1 MLKMIRERSGISSR
15 RSDFACH
22 AVVARRRVI
31 PSSFGTRHWSFA
43 ALVVAIMFSSANLKA
58 AASVEDSSGI
68 TFPPSSAQKWV
79 LPNGLTIIVQEDHS
93 APVASVQAWCA
104 TGSIDEDAH
113 LGAGLSHIL
122 EHMLFQ
128 GTKTRG
134 KNEIAQ
140 QIQDVGG
147 YINAYTSFDRT
158 VFWIDVPKDGVATAL
173 GVLTDAMM
181 NSTLPPEE
189 YRKEQEVIRREFAM
203 GMDDPDRVAGLLL
216 FGTAYQRHP
225 YRFPVI
231 GEIEIYN
238 QLTQEQVMQYYKTR
252 YVPNNLTFIVVGDV
266 DAEKVR
272 QQLTELFTPYPEK
285 SLKPVFIPAEPPQ
298 LGWREVHREFPT
310 ELTHLSLAWHI
321 PEVTNPDVP
330 ALDLLSTILGDG
342 RSSRLYRRVREEAG
356 LAFGIGAFSY
366 TPGDPGLFGIDA
378 TVDPKKREA
387 AEQLVM
393 GIVDEVKQA
402 GVTAE
407 ELTKAKKILLSH
419 HLGALTTMR
428 GQASDIGSNWLLTRN
443 LNFSRDYL
451 AAVQKVTLDD
461 IKRVA
466 ANYLTDSNLTVVSL
480 NPKGSL
486 AAKAEGPKVAAAAEI
501 EKFELS
507 NGLRLLVRE
516 DRRLPLVAM
525 GAVFRGGLLA
535 ETPQTNGI
543 TRLMAKVLLK
553 GTKTRTAEQIANQ
566 IEAVGGSISS
576 DAGNNS
582 FSVSLD
588 VTKPDV
594 KLGVELLSDVLLNAT
609 MPEKAIA
616 REKEIQIAAI
626 QQEDEQLTS
635 VARNIMRQALFP
647 QHPYALRTNGSVESV
662 RRLTQKDLL
671 EFRDRY
677 MVAKNG
683 VIFVFGDV
691 KAAEVKQLFE
701 KALGGMKPGM
711 LALTDMHP
719 ASPLSGIETVES
731 RKEKAQGVIMVGFRG
746 ASISSPDRHALELI
760 DEASSDLGSRFF
772 VRIREQMGLAY
783 YVGASQMQGLV
794 PGLFAFYLGTDPQKI
809 EPVKTALLD
818 EIHKLAN
825 DGLTNQE
832 LARAKKKLIGQ
843 QEIANQSN
851 EAFGYQC
858 ALEELYGLGFDYYK
872 RLEHDV
878 DAVTLDDIKRV
889 AAKYFRDQP
898 YVLATVRPPE
908 GSAAAKQK

>member
-1 MLKMIRERSGISSR
+1 MIR
-15 RSDFACH
+15 FAPGL
-22 AVVARRRVI
+22 ALIVA
-31 PSSFGTRHWSFA
+31 S
-43 ALVVAIMFSSANLKA
+43 MFSSANLKA
-58 AASVEDSSGI
+58 APTDNSTGI
-68 TFPPSSAQKWV
+68 TFPSSSAQKWF

-104 TGSIDEDAH
+104 TGSIDEDEH

-122 EHMLFQ
+122 EHMLFK
-128 GTKTRG
+128 GTKTRST
-134 KNEIAQ
+134 NVIAQ
-140 QIQDVGG
+140 KIQNVGG

-158 VFWIDVPKDGVATAL
+158 VFWIDVPKDGIATAL
-173 GVLTDAMM
+173 DVLADAMM

-189 YRKEQEVIRREFAM
+189 YQKEQEVIRREFAM
-203 GMDDPDRVAGLLL
+203 GLDDPDRVVGLRL
-216 FGTAYQRHP
+216 FATAYQRHP
-225 YRFPVI
+225 HRFPVI

-238 QLTQEQVMQYYKTR
+238 QLTHEQVMQYYKTR
-252 YVPNNLTFIVVGDV
+252 YVPNNLTFVVAGDV

-272 QQLTELFTPYPEK
+272 QQLTEFFKAYPEK
-285 SLKPVFIPAEPPQ
+285 SLKPLFIPEEPPQ
-298 LGWREVHREFPT
+298 LGRREVHEEFAT

-330 ALDLLSTILGDG
+330 ALDLLSSILGDG

-356 LAFGIGAFSY
+356 LAYRISAFSY

-378 TVDPKKREA
+378 TLDPKKREA
-387 AEQLVM
+387 AEQLVLR
-393 GIVDEVKQA
+393 ILDEVKQA
-402 GVTAE
+402 GVTTE
-407 ELTKAKKILLSH
+407 ELMKAKKISLSH
-419 HLGALTTMR
+419 HLGALTTVR

-451 AAVQKVTLDD
+451 DAAQKVTLDD

-466 ANYLTDSNLTVVSL
+466 ARYLTNENLTVVSL

-486 AAKAEGPKVAAAAEI
+486 LAKTEAAKPVGVGEVQ
-501 EKFELS
+501 KFELS
-507 NGLRLLVRE
+507 NGLRLLVRQ
-516 DRRLPLVAM
+516 DARLPLVAM
-525 GAVFRGGLLA
+525 GAVFRSGLLA

-576 DAGNNS
+576 EAGNNS
-582 FSVSLD
+582 FAVSLD
-588 VTKPDV
+588 ITKPDV

-609 MPEKAIA
+609 MPEEAIA
-616 REKEIQIAAI
+616 REKEVQIAAI
-626 QQEDEQLTS
+626 KQDEEQLTT
-635 VARNIMRQALFP
+635 VARNILRQALFT
-647 QHPYALRTNGSVESV
+647 QHPYALRANGSVDSIQ
-662 RRLTQKDLL
+662 RLTRKDLL

-677 MVAKNG
+677 VVAKNG

-701 KALGGMKPGM
+701 QALAGMKPGT
-711 LALTDMHP
+711 LALTDAHP
-719 ASPLSGIETVES
+719 AAPLNKIETVES
-731 RKEKAQGVIMVGFRG
+731 RKEKAQGVIMVGYRG
-746 ASISSPDRHALELI
+746 ADIFSPDRYPLQLI

-783 YVGASQMQGLV
+783 YVGANQMEGLV

-818 EIHKLAN
+818 EIHKLAT
-825 DGLTNQE
+825 DGLTTEE
-832 LARAKKKLIGQ
+832 LARAKKKVIGQ

-851 EAFGYQC
+851 DSFGYQC
-858 ALEELYGLGFDYYK
+858 ALDEIYGLGFNYYK
-872 RLEHDV
+872 SLEHGV
-878 DAVTLDDIKRV
+878 EAVSLDDIKRV

-908 GSAAAKQK
+908 GSAAANKK

>member
-1 MLKMIRERSGISSR
+1 MMR
-15 RSDFACH
+15 FA
-22 AVVARRRVI
+22 
-31 PSSFGTRHWSFA
+31 PSM
-43 ALVVAIMFSSANLKA
+43 ALVVAIMLTTTNRNTTATDRLP
-58 AASVEDSSGI
+58 VI
-68 TFPPSSAQKWV
+68 TFPPSSAQKWI

-104 TGSIDEDAH
+104 TGSIYEDQH

-122 EHMLFQ
+122 EHMLFK
-128 GTKTRG
+128 GTKTRST
-134 KNEIAQ
+134 NEIAQ
-140 QIQDVGG
+140 KIQDVGG

-158 VFWIDVPKDGVATAL
+158 VFWIDVPKDGVTTAL
-173 GVLTDAMM
+173 DILADAMM
-181 NSTLPPEE
+181 NSTLPPQE
-189 YRKEQEVIRREFAM
+189 YQKEQEVIRREFAM
-203 GMDDPDRVAGLLL
+203 GMDDPDRVATLLL
-216 FGTAYQRHP
+216 FATAYQRHP

-238 QLTQEQVMQYYKTR
+238 QLTQEQVLQYYKTR
-252 YVPNNLTFIVVGDV
+252 YVPNNLTFVVVGDV
-266 DAEKVR
+266 DGQKVR
-272 QQLTELFTPYPEK
+272 QQLTDLFKPYPEK
-285 SLKPVFIPAEPPQ
+285 SLKPVFIPGEPPQ
-298 LGWREVHREFPT
+298 LGRREVNQEFAT

-330 ALDLLSTILGDG
+330 ALDLLALILGDG

-356 LAFGIGAFSY
+356 LAFRIGAFSY

-378 TVDPKKREA
+378 TLDPKKREE
-387 AEQLVM
+387 AEQLALR
-393 GIVDEVKQA
+393 IVDEVKQTGA
-402 GVTAE
+402 TPE
-407 ELTKAKKILLSH
+407 ELAKAKKIALSH
-419 HLGALTTMR
+419 HLSALTTMS
-428 GQASDIGSNWLLTRN
+428 GQASDIGSNWFLTRN

-451 AAVQKVTLDD
+451 DAVQKVTLDD

-466 ANYLTDSNLTVVSL
+466 ANYLAENNLTVISL

-486 AAKAEGPKVAAAAEI
+486 GAKAEGPKVAAAAEVQ
-501 EKFELS
+501 KFELS

-525 GAVFRGGLLA
+525 GAVFRSGLLA

-543 TRLMAKVLLK
+543 TRLMAKVMLK

-566 IEAVGGSISS
+566 IEAVGGSIASEG
-576 DAGNNS
+576 GNNS
-582 FSVSLD
+582 FNVQ
-588 VTKPDV
+588 VGITKPDV

-626 QQEDEQLTS
+626 QQEEEQLTN

-647 QHPYALRTNGSVESV
+647 QHPYALRQNGSVDSV
-662 RRLTQKDLL
+662 QRLTQKDLL

-677 MVAKNG
+677 VVAKNG
-683 VIFVFGDV
+683 VVFVFGDV
-691 KAAEVKQLFE
+691 NAAEVKQLLE
-701 KALGGMKPGM
+701 QALGKMRPGE
-711 LALTDMHP
+711 LALKDVQP
-719 ASPLSGIETVES
+719 AMPLAKPESVES
-731 RKEKAQGVIMVGFRG
+731 RKDKAQGVIMVGFRG
-746 ASISSPDRHALELI
+746 ASLSSPDRYPLELI

-772 VRIREQMGLAY
+772 IRIREQMGLAY
-783 YVGASQMQGLV
+783 YVGANQMQGLV
-794 PGLFAFYLGTDPQKI
+794 PGVFAFYLGTDPQKI
-809 EPVKTALLD
+809 EPVKTAFLD
-818 EIHKLAN
+818 EIRKLAN
-825 DGLTNQE
+825 GGLTPEE

-851 EAFGYQC
+851 DTFGFHC
-858 ALEELYGLGFDYYK
+858 ALDELYGMGFDYYK

-878 DAVTLDDIKRV
+878 NAITLDDIKRV

-908 GSAAAKQK
+908 KK

>member
-1 MLKMIRERSGISSR
+1 MTR
-15 RSDFACH
+15 FA
-22 AVVARRRVI
+22 
-31 PSSFGTRHWSFA
+31 PFL
-43 ALVVAIMFSSANLKA
+43 ALVVAIMFSTANLNA
-58 AASVEDSSGI
+58 MDDSSII
-68 TFPPSSAQKWV
+68 TLPPNSAQKRV
-79 LPNGLTIIVQEDHS
+79 LPNGLTVIVQEDRS

-104 TGSIDEDAH
+104 TGSIDEDEH

-122 EHMLFQ
+122 EHMLFK
-128 GTKTRG
+128 GTKTRST
-134 KNEIAQ
+134 NAIAQ
-140 QIQDVGG
+140 KIQDVGG

-173 GVLTDAMM
+173 DVLADAMM
-181 NSTLPPEE
+181 NSTLPSEE
-189 YRKEQEVIRREFAM
+189 YLKEQEVIRREFAM
-203 GMDDPDRVAGLLL
+203 GMDDPERQAGLLL
-216 FGTAYQRHP
+216 FATAYQRHP
-225 YRFPVI
+225 YRLPVI
-231 GEIEIYN
+231 GQIEVYN
-238 QLTQEQVMQYYKTR
+238 QLTQEQVMQYYKAR
-252 YVPNNLTFIVVGDV
+252 YVPNNLTFVVVGDV
-266 DAEKVR
+266 DAKKVY
-272 QQLTELFTPYPEK
+272 QQLAEFFKAYPEK
-285 SLKPVFIPAEPPQ
+285 SLKPLFIPAEPLQ
-298 LGWREVHREFPT
+298 LGRREVHQEFPT

-321 PEVTNPDVP
+321 PELTHPDVP

-356 LAFGIGAFSY
+356 LAFRVSAFSY
-366 TPGDPGLFGIDA
+366 TPGDPGLLGIDA

-387 AEQLVM
+387 AEQL
-393 GIVDEVKQA
+393 ILRILEEVKQA

-407 ELTKAKKILLSH
+407 ELAKAKKILLSH

-428 GQASDIGSNWLLTRN
+428 GQASDTGSNWFLTRN

-451 AAVQKVTLDD
+451 DAVQKVTLDD
-461 IKRVA
+461 IRRVA
-466 ANYLTDSNLTVVSL
+466 ANYLTNNNLTVVSL

-486 AAKAEGPKVAAAAEI
+486 VAKAEATKPVSAGEI
-501 EKFELS
+501 QKFELS
-507 NGLRLLVRE
+507 NGLRILVRE
-516 DRRLPLVAM
+516 DPRLPLVAT
-525 GAVFRGGLLA
+525 GAVFRSGLLA
-535 ETPQTNGI
+535 ETAQTNGI

-566 IEAVGGSISS
+566 IEAVGGSIAS

-582 FSVSLD
+582 FTVSLD

-594 KLGVELLSDVLLNAT
+594 KLGIELLSDVLLNAT
-609 MPEKAIA
+609 MPEKAIS

-626 QQEDEQLTS
+626 QQEEEQLTT
-635 VARNIMRQALFP
+635 VARNILRQALFT
-647 QHPYALRTNGSVESV
+647 QHPYALRTNGSVDSV
-662 RRLTQKDLL
+662 QRLTQKDLL

-677 MVAKNG
+677 VVAKNG
-683 VIFVFGDV
+683 VVFVFGNV
-691 KAAEVKQLFE
+691 NAAEVKQLFE
-701 KALGGMKPGM
+701 QALGGMKSGA
-711 LALTDMHP
+711 LALTDAH
-719 ASPLSGIETVES
+719 AAAPLNKTETVES
-731 RKEKAQGVIMVGFRG
+731 RKEKSQGVIMVGYRG
-746 ASISSPDRHALELI
+746 ADLFSPDRYALELI

-825 DGLTNQE
+825 DGLTGEE

-851 EAFGYQC
+851 DAFGYQC
-858 ALEELYGLGFDYYK
+858 ALDELYGLGFDYYK

-889 AAKYFRDQP
+889 AAKYFRNQP

>member
-1 MLKMIRERSGISSR
+1 MIR
-15 RSDFACH
+15 FAPGL
-22 AVVARRRVI
+22 ALIVA
-31 PSSFGTRHWSFA
+31 S
-43 ALVVAIMFSSANLKA
+43 MFSSANLKA
-58 AASVEDSSGI
+58 APTNDSTVI
-68 TFPPSSAQKWV
+68 TFPPSTAQKWV
-79 LPNGLTIIVQEDHS
+79 LPNGLTVIVQEDHS

-104 TGSIDEDAH
+104 TGSIYEDQH

-122 EHMLFQ
+122 EHMLFK
-128 GTKTRG
+128 GTKTRST
-134 KNEIAQ
+134 NVIAQ
-140 QIQDVGG
+140 KIQDVGG

-158 VFWIDVPKDGVATAL
+158 VFWIDVPKDGVASAL
-173 GVLTDAMM
+173 DVLADAMM
-181 NSTLPPEE
+181 NSTLPREE
-189 YRKEQEVIRREFAM
+189 YLKEQEVIRREFAM
-203 GMDDPDRVAGLLL
+203 GLDDPDRMAGLLL
-216 FGTAYQRHP
+216 FATAYRRHP
-225 YRFPVI
+225 YHFPVI
-231 GEIEIYN
+231 GDIEIYN

-252 YVPNNLTFIVVGDV
+252 YVPNNLTFVVVGDV
-266 DAEKVR
+266 NAEKVR
-272 QQLTELFTPYPEK
+272 QQITEFFKAYPEK

-298 LGWREVHREFPT
+298 LGRREVHQEFPT
-310 ELTHLSLAWHI
+310 ELTHLELAWHI

-356 LAFGIGAFSY
+356 LAYRISAFSY
-366 TPGDPGLFGIDA
+366 TPGDPGLFGID
-378 TVDPKKREA
+378 VILDPKKREA
-387 AEQLVM
+387 AEQLVLH
-393 GIVDEVKQA
+393 ILDEVKQA
-402 GVTAE
+402 GVTTE
-407 ELTKAKKILLSH
+407 ELMKAKKISLSH

-428 GQASDIGSNWLLTRN
+428 GQASEIGSNWLLTRN
-443 LNFSRDYL
+443 LDFSRDYL
-451 AAVQKVTLDD
+451 GAVQKVTLDD

-466 ANYLTDSNLTVVSL
+466 AQYLTNQNLTVVSL

-486 AAKAEGPKVAAAAEI
+486 LAKTEAAKPVSAGEVQ
-501 EKFELS
+501 KFELS

-516 DRRLPLVAM
+516 DARLPLVAM
-525 GAVFRGGLLA
+525 GAVFRSGLLA

-576 DAGNNS
+576 EAGNNS
-582 FSVSLD
+582 FAVSLD

-609 MPEKAIA
+609 MPEEAIA

-626 QQEDEQLTS
+626 KQDEEQLTT
-635 VARNIMRQALFP
+635 VARNILRQALFT
-647 QHPYALRTNGSVESV
+647 QHPYALRANGSVDSV
-662 RRLTQKDLL
+662 QRLTRKDLL

-677 MVAKNG
+677 VVAKNG

-701 KALGGMKPGM
+701 QALAGMKPGT
-711 LALTDMHP
+711 LALTDAHP
-719 ASPLSGIETVES
+719 AAPLNKTETVES
-731 RKEKAQGVIMVGFRG
+731 RKEKAQGVIMVGYRG
-746 ASISSPDRHALELI
+746 ADIFSPDRYPLQLI

-783 YVGASQMQGLV
+783 YVGANQMEGLV

-809 EPVKTALLD
+809 EPVKIALLD
-818 EIHKLAN
+818 EIHKLAT
-825 DGLTNQE
+825 DGLTNEE

-851 EAFGYQC
+851 DSFGYQC
-858 ALEELYGLGFDYYK
+858 ALDEIYGLGFNYYK
-872 RLEHDV
+872 SLEHGV
-878 DAVTLDDIKRV
+878 EAVSLDDIKRV

-898 YVLATVRPPE
+898 YVLATVRPPD
-908 GSAAAKQK
+908 GSAASK